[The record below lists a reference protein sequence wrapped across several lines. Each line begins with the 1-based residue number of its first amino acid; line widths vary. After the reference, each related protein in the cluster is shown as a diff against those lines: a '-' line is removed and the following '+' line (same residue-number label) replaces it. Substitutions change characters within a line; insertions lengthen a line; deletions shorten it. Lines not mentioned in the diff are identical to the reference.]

1 MHVSPGFSGA
11 LYPEAEDTLS
21 RISSAFSSFF
31 GILFRDGLPEHV
43 AQEYGYEK
51 KVEAPPPPPEV
62 RTSDG
67 ALQMLSILQ
76 RDARLIDFLME
87 DISAYSDDQVGA
99 AVRSLHEQS
108 RSVLSRYLTLSP
120 VIDAVEGTRTQVG
133 KSDAASIK
141 LIGNVPATGKASQG
155 ILRHKGWRVEKVDLP
170 KITSSSDAKVLA
182 PAEIEI
188 E

>member
-1 MHVSPGFSGA
+1 
-11 LYPEAEDTLS
+11 LS

-31 GILFRDGLPEHV
+31 GILFGDGLPEQV
-43 AQEYGYEK
+43 AEEFGYVK
-51 KVEAPPPPPEV
+51 KSEAAPPPPPVPEV

-76 RDARLIDFLME
+76 RDSRLIDFLME
-87 DISAYSDDQVGA
+87 DIAGYSDDQVGA
-99 AVRSLHEQS
+99 AVRSLHQQS
-108 RSVLSRYLTLSP
+108 REALGRYVTLSP
-120 VIDAVEGTRTQVG
+120 VIDAVEGTRTQIG
-133 KSDAASIK
+133 KMDAASVK
-141 LIGNVPATGKASQG
+141 LIGNVPASGKASQG

-170 KITSSSDAKVLA
+170 KIAPSAETKVLA

>member
-1 MHVSPGFSGA
+1 M
-11 LYPEAEDTLS
+11 S
-21 RISSAFSSFF
+21 RISSAFRSFF
-31 GILFRDGLPEHV
+31 AILFSDKLPEDI
-43 AQEYGYEK
+43 ARSYGFVKTSEVK
-51 KVEAPPPPPEV
+51 ATPAPRPAAPEIK
-62 RTSDG
+62 TTDG

-87 DISAYSDDQVGA
+87 DISAYADDQVGA

-108 RSVLSRYLTLSP
+108 RAALNRYLALKP
-120 VIDAVEGTRTQVG
+120 VVDGVEHTPTRIETRDPNAV
-133 KSDAASIK
+133 K
-141 LIGNVPATGKASQG
+141 LLGNVPADGKATQG

-170 KITSSSDAKVLA
+170 KIASGQNLTILA

>member
-1 MHVSPGFSGA
+1 M
-11 LYPEAEDTLS
+11 S

-31 GILFRDGLPEHV
+31 SILFGGELPEKV
-43 AQEYGYEK
+43 AREFGFIPKSE
-51 KVEAPPPPPEV
+51 VPPPPKPQPEV
-62 RTSDG
+62 RVSDG

-87 DISAYSDDQVGA
+87 DIALYSDDQVGA

-108 RSVLSRYLTLSP
+108 RSALNRYVTLSP
-120 VIDAVEGTRTQVG
+120 VIDAVEGTRTRIE
-133 KSDAASIK
+133 KSGPDSIK
-141 LIGNVPATGKASQG
+141 LVGNVPASGKAAQG

-170 KITSSSDAKVLA
+170 KLPPGQNATILA

>member
-1 MHVSPGFSGA
+1 
-11 LYPEAEDTLS
+11 LS

-31 GILFRDGLPEHV
+31 GILFGDGLPEQV
-43 AQEYGYEK
+43 AEEFGYVKQSE
-51 KVEAPPPPPEV
+51 VVPPPPPAPEV
-62 RTSDG
+62 HTSDG

-87 DISAYSDDQVGA
+87 DISGYEDDQVGA
-99 AVRSLHEQS
+99 AVRSLHQQS
-108 RSVLSRYLTLSP
+108 RDALGRYVTLSP
-120 VIDAVEGTRTQVG
+120 VIDAVEGTRTQVA
-133 KSDAASIK
+133 KMDAASVK
-141 LIGNVPATGKASQG
+141 LIGNVPASGKASQG

-170 KITSSSDAKVLA
+170 KIASSAETKVLA

>member
-1 MHVSPGFSGA
+1 
-11 LYPEAEDTLS
+11 LS
-21 RISSAFSSFF
+21 RISLAFKSFF
-31 GILFRDGLPEHV
+31 SILFGDGLSEQV
-43 AQEYGYEK
+43 AKAFGYVK
-51 KVEAPPPPPEV
+51 EAQVKAAPASKPATPEV

-87 DISAYSDDQVGA
+87 DIASYSDDQVGA

-108 RSVLSRYLTLSP
+108 RAALSRYVSLAP
-120 VIDAVEGTRTQVG
+120 VIDSVEGTATKIESRDPNIV
-133 KSDAASIK
+133 K
-141 LIGNVPATGKASQG
+141 LLGNVPADGKVSQG
-155 ILRHKGWRVEKVDLP
+155 ILRHRGWRVEKVDLP
-170 KITSSSDAKVLA
+170 KINPNQNVSVLA

>member
-1 MHVSPGFSGA
+1 M
-11 LYPEAEDTLS
+11 S
-21 RISSAFSSFF
+21 RISSAFRSFF
-31 GILFRDGLPEHV
+31 AILFSDELPEDI
-43 AQEYGYEK
+43 ARTYGFIKAAEAK
-51 KVEAPPPPPEV
+51 PAPPPKPAAPEMK
-62 RTSDG
+62 TSDG

-87 DISAYSDDQVGA
+87 DISGYPDDQVGA

-108 RSVLSRYLTLSP
+108 RTSMSRYVTLKP
-120 VIDAVEGTRTQVG
+120 VVDGVEHTRTRIETRDPNAV
-133 KSDAASIK
+133 K
-141 LIGNVPATGKASQG
+141 LLGNVPADGKATQG

-170 KITSSSDAKVLA
+170 KIAAGQNVTILA

>member
-1 MHVSPGFSGA
+1 
-11 LYPEAEDTLS
+11 LS

-31 GILFRDGLPEHV
+31 GILFGDGLPDEV
-43 AQEYGYEK
+43 ATEFGYEK
-51 KVEAPPPPPEV
+51 KPEEKPAPAAKPVPEV

-87 DISAYSDDQVGA
+87 DISGYSDDQVGA

-108 RSVLSRYLTLSP
+108 RASLARYVTLTP
-120 VIDAVEGTRTQVG
+120 VIDAVEGTRTRIEKNDPNSV
-133 KSDAASIK
+133 K

-155 ILRHKGWRVEKVDLP
+155 ILRHKGWRVDKVDLP
-170 KITSSSDAKVLA
+170 KIATSQDAKVLA

>member
-1 MHVSPGFSGA
+1 
-11 LYPEAEDTLS
+11 LS

-31 GILFRDGLPEHV
+31 GILFGGELPDEV
-43 AQEYGYEK
+43 AEEFGYAKKAEEK
-51 KVEAPPPPPEV
+51 PAVKPQPEV

-87 DISAYSDDQVGA
+87 EISGYSDDQVGA

-108 RSVLSRYLTLSP
+108 RAALTRYVTLSP
-120 VIDAVEGTRTQVG
+120 VIDAVEGTRTQIG
-133 KSDAASIK
+133 KNDPNSVK
-141 LIGNVPATGKASQG
+141 LVGNVPANGKASQG

-170 KITSSSDAKVLA
+170 KIQASQDAKVLA